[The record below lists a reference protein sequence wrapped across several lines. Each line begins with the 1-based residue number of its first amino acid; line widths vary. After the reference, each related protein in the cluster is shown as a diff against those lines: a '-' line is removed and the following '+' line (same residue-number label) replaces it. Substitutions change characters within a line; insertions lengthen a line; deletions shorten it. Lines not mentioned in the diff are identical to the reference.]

1 VTPQPQRA
9 VEHPL
14 AAYKWL
20 PKTLGY
26 DGSSATLLSPPPPDC
41 ADMLTALYYV
51 LMLLVG
57 YVWYRHGQK
66 LLKQGLRD
74 ENDELTKPP
83 VGPVGF
89 LLVVGVGCYLLF
101 EALRAIVLRQ
111 IPCVGKGCNGQ
122 IYTLAEHAG
131 SYWAN
136 LFFVVWLVL
145 ALGYT
150 VYVSVKIWTR
160 G

>member
-1 VTPQPQRA
+1 
-9 VEHPL
+9 
-14 AAYKWL
+14 
-20 PKTLGY
+20 
-26 DGSSATLLSPPPPDC
+26 
-41 ADMLTALYYV
+41 MLTALYYV

-111 IPCVGKGCNGQ
+111 IPCVGKGCKGQ

-160 G
+160 N